1 MWQKCLLAQTLGASL
16 VGEARWNQAETT
28 KLDELLAFTNAC
40 YSPREINIW
49 IIDHVRWFSFLSSHL
64 IFFFLLSSF
73 FLSLFSIFSPLYSL
87 TSLFL
92 ISLFLFLFLLQPLIS
107 KGLKYWKYAGILN
120 WSKRWILLLLGR
132 QLRAESWGKWD
143 KITESEKCT

>member
-49 IIDHVRWFSFLSSHL
+49 IIDHVRWFSFLSFFSFNFLLPFIFIFSLFILYLFSTLFFNLL
-64 IFFFLLSSF
+64 IFDFSF
-73 FLSLFSIFSPLYSL
+73 S
-87 TSLFL
+87 FL
-92 ISLFLFLFLLQPLIS
+92 IPPPAAYLRRAKI
-107 KGLKYWKYAGILN
+107 LKICWHFKLKQKVNFIATWKAAE
-120 WSKRWILLLLGR
+120 GR
-132 QLRAESWGKWD
+132 VLREVR
-143 KITESEKCT
+143 